1 MNPDVFYQ
9 SNDLENSEQDHTDYV
24 LYKDLDLFPREHIYG
39 LLMDSE
45 HTYEKLHTDTDSKH
59 DTVSDESIVLYTVHL
74 NDAFY
79 KSCTDYAMAKMCAY
93 KKIQKIA
100 DLLHVPYTIKIKK
113 DVYKLKVNG
122 LEISRVTITQ

>member
-1 MNPDVFYQ
+1 
-9 SNDLENSEQDHTDYV
+9 
-24 LYKDLDLFPREHIYG
+24 
-39 LLMDSE
+39 
-45 HTYEKLHTDTDSKH
+45 
-59 DTVSDESIVLYTVHL
+59 
-74 NDAFY
+74 
-79 KSCTDYAMAKMCAY
+79 MAKMCAY